1 MRYRVADPPQ
11 PFRMLPTIS
20 ELSKNSLTVNLKI
33 SGDFPEDKKA
43 LQVVVKIPMPP
54 TAASARITA
63 AKGRAKYEPGQRALV
78 WKIGAFQGQQE
89 YTLDAIVDLLP
100 ATREKPWTRPPIS
113 LDFQIPMYASSGIQ
127 VRFLKVYEKSSY
139 QHAKWVKYV
148 TKAGDY
154 QIKI

>member
-1 MRYRVADPPQ
+1 MRYRVNNPPE
-11 PFRMLPTIS
+11 PFRLLPTIS
-20 ELSKNSLTVNLKI
+20 EVSKTSLTVNLKI

-43 LQVVVKIPMPP
+43 LQVVIKIPMPP
-54 TAASARITA
+54 TAAAARITTG
-63 AKGRAKYEPGQRALV
+63 KGRAKYEPGQRALV
-78 WKIGAFQGQQE
+78 WKIGGFQGQQE

-100 ATREKPWTRPPIS
+100 STREKAWTRPPITV
-113 LDFQIPMYASSGIQ
+113 DFQLPMYAASGIQ

-139 QHAKWVKYV
+139 QHNKWVKYL